1 MRRVKK
7 NLCRNSK
14 GKFTRCRGKSS
25 GMSGLGRAR
34 SCKYGVSKTTG
45 KCLKSRRKRR
55 R

>member
-25 GMSGLGRAR
+25 GMSGLGRTGR
-34 SCKYGVSKTTG
+34 RCSKGVVKSGPRKGMCKKH
-45 KCLKSRRKRR
+45 R
-55 R
+55 